1 VLVRRLSGNVDFE
14 DALNVGVGA
23 MMLVGMWLCIEQ
35 VSTAYVPGLDSPW
48 MARAVLTLMAGVGI
62 SAVVNG
68 VLRIARIND

>member
-1 VLVRRLSGNVDFE
+1 
-14 DALNVGVGA
+14 
-23 MMLVGMWLCIEQ
+23 MMLVGMWLCIDQ

-48 MARAVLTLMAGVGI
+48 MARGVLTVMAGVGI